1 MKYSPFFIL
10 LLALFVVIQPK
21 MGFAQDK
28 PSSNP
33 RKVINRVEPIYPR
46 IARVMKLSGVVKL
59 DALIRPDGSVK
70 SSEAKGGNPL
80 LVQSAQIAIQGWRW
94 EKIDHETTEH
104 VEFLFSPVN

>member
-10 LLALFVVIQPK
+10 LLALFLGVQPEI
-21 MGFAQDK
+21 GFAQDK

-59 DALIRPDGSVK
+59 DVLVLPNGSVK

-80 LVQSAQIAIQGWRW
+80 LVQSAQIAIQRWRW
-94 EKIDHETTEH
+94 EKTDHETTEQ
-104 VEFLFSPVN
+104 VEFLFSPAN